1 MSKFTNPLD
10 NIKIASPCSM
20 DWDAMIGVGRKRY
33 CGECK
38 LNVYNLSGMTRR
50 EAESLLMNSEG
61 RLCVRFYRRQDG
73 SILTQDCP
81 VGWQAVKQRLSRVAT
96 AFVSLVFAALSG
108 IGLANYF
115 AKSETENHTVGMI
128 APKIENPTTGRI
140 AVDEDF
146 DTNVEEKPIVIMGG
160 ISKEEFTKQKVSKID
175 KIKRKIIKENSR

>member
-10 NIKIASPCSM
+10 NIKIASPCSQ
-20 DWDAMIGVGRKRY
+20 DWDAMTGVGRKRY

-73 SILTQDCP
+73 TILTKDCP

-115 AKSETENHTVGMI
+115 AKSETENHTMGMI
-128 APKIENPTTGRI
+128 TPKIENSTTGKI
-140 AVDEDF
+140 AVDE
-146 DTNVEEKPIVIMGG
+146 NSNIAVQEKPIIMMGN
-160 ISKEEFTKQKVSKID
+160 ISPEEFTRTEPSKID
-175 KIKRKIIKENSR
+175 KIKRKIIKENNR

>member
-1 MSKFTNPLD
+1 MAKFDNPLD

-33 CGECK
+33 CAECK

-50 EAESLLMNSEG
+50 EAESLLINSEG

-81 VGWQAVKQRLSRVAT
+81 VGWQAVKKRISRASA
-96 AFVSLVFAALSG
+96 AFASLVFAALSG

-115 AKSETENHTVGMI
+115 AKSEKENQIMGMI
-128 APKIENPTTGRI
+128 TPKIENTTTGKVAINENSNI
-140 AVDEDF
+140 A
-146 DTNVEEKPIVIMGG
+146 VEEKIVPMMGN
-160 ISKEEFTKQKVSKID
+160 IAPQEFTKQETSKID
-175 KIKRKIIKENSR
+175 KLKRRIIKENNR